1 MILPSNRDENWK
13 YAALRPLASARLY
26 APEAVQNISDAL
38 LAALPERIT
47 NHTRLVL
54 HDGLWSS
61 ALSDA
66 LPAGVTIARRAAAPS
81 KVDANAT
88 AEHDADRRLAVLNAR
103 ESRETLCIDVAP
115 SVRAQ
120 LEIVVLCNTPATAGM
135 SHPSIRI
142 ELGAAAQIS
151 LLERQLG
158 SDEACAGNLAL
169 SLHLARDANARI
181 TRVQAFGARTQ
192 WFETL
197 EYRLDQ
203 NAHCRVVHVMQGAA
217 AARTTAFV
225 AHAGRGARLDWSTVA
240 LGEGQQVQDCY
251 VRVHHGADEAS
262 TLQRY
267 RGIVADRARLGF
279 NGHMQVAERT
289 AGCAS
294 DQSLRCLIAGE
305 QAEADVRPQLEIYT
319 DAVRASHGATVGKL
333 DADMQFYLAS
343 RGIEPAVADALLKWA
358 FIADVLTQIEPPELR
373 IDVER
378 RLAARLPGALAAG
391 ALA

>member
-13 YAALRPLASARLY
+13 YAALRPLATARLQ
-26 APEAVQNISDAL
+26 APDAVRTIADEL
-38 LAALPERIT
+38 LAALPQRIT
-47 NHTRLVL
+47 NHVRLVL
-54 HDGLWSS
+54 QDGRWSS

-66 LPAGVTIARRAAAPS
+66 LPPGVTVVRGSSPVSPS
-81 KVDANAT
+81 ADAT
-88 AEHDADRRLAVLNAR
+88 DADRRLAALNAR
-103 ESRETLCIDVAP
+103 EAQETLRIEVATG
-115 SVRAQ
+115 AHAEF
-120 LEIVVLCNTPATAGM
+120 EIVVLCSTPATAGM

-158 SDEACAGNLAL
+158 SDESCAGNLAL
-169 SLHLARDANARI
+169 SLHLARDATARI

-197 EYRLDQ
+197 DYHLEQ
-203 NAHCRVVHVMQGAA
+203 NAHCDVVHVLQGAA

-251 VRVHHGADEAS
+251 VRVHHGADDAR
-262 TLQRY
+262 TVQRY

-289 AGCAS
+289 SGCAS

-305 QAEADVRPQLEIYT
+305 QAEADVRPQLEIHT

-333 DADMQFYLAS
+333 DADMKFYLAS
-343 RGIEPAVADALLKWA
+343 RGIEPAVAEALLKWA
-358 FIADVLTQIEPPELR
+358 FIADVLQHIEPPELR

-378 RLAARLPGALAAG
+378 SLAARLPGALPAG
-391 ALA
+391 VLA